1 MNAIIKKE
9 ETKKVKEMDKSV
21 TKLLKLIIMVALLSI
36 PISISVSADIYV
48 SESEPNDRR
57 VEANEILFSD
67 AKETIIVNG
76 NIESGTVIN
85 PKNDFFKLVIPKDC
99 VLDFKIEYSADSGDG
114 NLYKNLWAG
123 LCSEKDAQKLDNFVK
138 PISGTEAKGECI
150 YTYYIPAGIY
160 YYAVQ
165 ASTYS
170 HTYMMTF
177 DYRPVNLTNSV
188 DKEYPSLENMGEG
201 VYHSSGDT
209 AWKYSLGQELTGMK
223 VDDSN
228 WGVGSTYYAFDID
241 EVGDYILTF
250 EAGDGNN
257 WYSTYNGER
266 AGYLLSHP
274 EWEKGGSYP
283 LDYYCEEDWHIQV
296 TEEKVHLIKFKT
308 TGTFYLDI
316 YGPNLYRFRIE
327 KKSDYDARNNRE
339 TATTNKTSSTN
350 KITSANQPVSIAKDV
365 IKPKKVTSLEVKN
378 IKGKKAKLSWKR
390 IKGVYGYQVKYALN
404 KKFTKGKKTKLSNGN
419 STTIKK
425 LKMEKT
431 YYFRVRAYK
440 LSGKRK
446 VYGAWSRVKKVRI
459 QK

>member
-1 MNAIIKKE
+1 MKE
-9 ETKKVKEMDKSV
+9 SNKAVR
-21 TKLLKLIIMVALLSI
+21 KLLRLIIMVVLLSV
-36 PISISVSADIYV
+36 PISISVSADTYV

-57 VEANEILFSD
+57 VDANEILFPD

-85 PKNDFFKLVIPKDC
+85 PRNDFFKLVIPKDC
-99 VLDFKIEYSADSGDG
+99 VLDFKIEYSADSGNG

-123 LCSEKDAQKLDNFVK
+123 LCSEKDAQKLDNFVH
-138 PISGTEAKGECI
+138 PISGTEAKGEYI

-201 VYHSSGDT
+201 VYHSSWDT
-209 AWKYSLGQELTGMK
+209 AWRYSLGQELTGMK

-250 EAGDGNN
+250 ESGDGND
-257 WYSTYNGER
+257 WYSTYNGEY
-266 AGYLLSHP
+266 AGYRLRHHEQEINVHSFVDEL
-274 EWEKGGSYP
+274 YF
-283 LDYYCEEDWHIQV
+283 EEDYLAKGKIHP
-296 TEEKVHLIKFKT
+296 IKFKT

-327 KKSDYDARNNRE
+327 KKSDYDARNNNE
-339 TATTNKTSSTN
+339 TPTANETSDTNKTSSTN
-350 KITSANQPVSIAKDV
+350 KIVSVNQPVSLTKDV
-365 IKPKKVTSLEVKN
+365 TKPKKVTSLEAKN
-378 IKGKKAKLSWKR
+378 IKGKKAKVSWKR
-390 IKGVYGYQVKYALN
+390 IKGVHGYQVKYALN

-425 LKMEKT
+425 LTMKKT
-431 YYFRVRAYK
+431 YYFSVRAYK
-440 LSGKRK
+440 VSGKRK
-446 VYGAWSRVKKVRI
+446 VYGAWSKVRKVKI
-459 QK
+459 KK